1 MGFSDIRGAIFRG
14 THLKVFRSSFTEQ
27 QTQAASA
34 GDHCPC
40 NAAMTAGAGLG
51 RPSRSC
57 SISLEP
63 SWMQVWFPRVADHLR
78 RVPLRALRMC
88 LGEVGDYAEFER
100 LFVEEQDGAQL
111 TAEMAFARS
120 HPGTRARL
128 SIAKISLTLGSWTSD
143 L

>member
-1 MGFSDIRGAIFRG
+1 MQRCNDSRGRLG
-14 THLKVFRSSFTEQ
+14 SPQQKLQHFTRTELD
-27 QTQAASA
+27 A
-34 GDHCPC
+34 
-40 NAAMTAGAGLG
+40 
-51 RPSRSC
+51 
-57 SISLEP
+57 E
-63 SWMQVWFPRVADHLR
+63 VWFPRVADHLR